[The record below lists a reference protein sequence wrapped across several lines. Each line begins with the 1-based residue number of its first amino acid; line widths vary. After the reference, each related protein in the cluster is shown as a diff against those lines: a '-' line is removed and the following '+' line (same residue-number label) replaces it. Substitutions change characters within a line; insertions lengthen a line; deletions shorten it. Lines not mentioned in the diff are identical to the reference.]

1 MKGYLLLANGQLYE
15 GTLMGAAK
23 PVMAELVFTT
33 AMTGYLETLTD
44 PSYEGEIVIQTFPTI
59 GNYGVIPEDF
69 ESPRP
74 RLSAYIVRE
83 LCDEPS
89 NFRCQGKLDD
99 YLKAQGIPCLTGVD
113 TRALTRVIRNAG
125 VMNAA
130 LLTEKPE
137 NPEEICA
144 QLQVLPFH
152 PSIQDVTCDGVQ
164 PAKKRGIHNVV
175 LWDFGAKANIQ
186 RELEKRGCAVT
197 VVPASATAQEILN
210 LNPDGLMLSNGPG
223 DPDAVVETY
232 EQVQQLIGKV
242 PVFGICLGHQMIS
255 LACGAQMEKLK
266 FGHRGGN
273 QPVMNLVS
281 RRVEITAQNHG
292 FGLLF
297 PSLGKLVPELSGGET
312 EHAADGDLRVWVR
325 RGIAPVVMN
334 ERFGRIRLTHVNLND
349 GTAEG
354 IQLLDAPCFSV
365 QYHPEASPGPTDA
378 HYLFTAFTRLMDGE
392 ENYLDIDTAKDRLA
406 GWNFAETAATE
417 TEEN

>member
-130 LLTEKPE
+130 LLT
-137 NPEEICA
+137 
-144 QLQVLPFH
+144 V
-152 PSIQDVTCDGVQ
+152 PSVD
-164 PAKKRGIHNVV
+164 
-175 LWDFGAKANIQ
+175 
-186 RELEKRGCAVT
+186 
-197 VVPASATAQEILN
+197 
-210 LNPDGLMLSNGPG
+210 
-223 DPDAVVETY
+223 
-232 EQVQQLIGKV
+232 
-242 PVFGICLGHQMIS
+242 
-255 LACGAQMEKLK
+255 
-266 FGHRGGN
+266 
-273 QPVMNLVS
+273 
-281 RRVEITAQNHG
+281 
-292 FGLLF
+292 
-297 PSLGKLVPELSGGET
+297 SGR
-312 EHAADGDLRVWVR
+312 DVR
-325 RGIAPVVMN
+325 RRSAREEAG
-334 ERFGRIRLTHVNLND
+334 
-349 GTAEG
+349 
-354 IQLLDAPCFSV
+354 
-365 QYHPEASPGPTDA
+365 HPQRRPLG
-378 HYLFTAFTRLMDGE
+378 LRRKGE
-392 ENYLDIDTAKDRLA
+392 HPA
-406 GWNFAETAATE
+406 
-417 TEEN
+417 

>member
-144 QLQVLPFH
+144 QLKVLPFH

-223 DPDAVVETY
+223 DPAEPVEVIENLKHIFELNIPT
-232 EQVQQLIGKV
+232 
-242 PVFGICLGHQMIS
+242 FGICLGHQLS
-255 LACGAQMEKLK
+255 ALAAGAKTMKLK
-266 FGHRGGN
+266 YGHRGAN
-273 QPVMNLVS
+273 QPVTDFES
-281 RRVEITAQNHG
+281 GRTFITSQNHG
-292 FGLLF
+292 YAVVGE
-297 PSLGKLVPELSGGET
+297 ELPAEMGEV
-312 EHAADGDLRVWVR
+312 AQ
-325 RGIAPVVMN
+325 
-334 ERFGRIRLTHVNLND
+334 VNAND
-349 GTAEG
+349 GTCEG
-354 IQLLDAPCFSV
+354 IKYKKWNCFTV
-365 QYHPEASPGPTDA
+365 QFHPEANGGPKDTEF
-378 HYLFTAFTRLMDGE
+378 LFDRFLNNVKA
-392 ENYLDIDTAKDRLA
+392 AKKEAR
-406 GWNFAETAATE
+406 
-417 TEEN
+417 

>member
-144 QLQVLPFH
+144 QLKVLPFH

-164 PAKKRGIHNVV
+164 PAKKPGIHNVV
-175 LWDFGAKANIQ
+175 LWDFGAKANIR
-186 RELEKRGCAVT
+186 RELVKRGCDVD
-197 VVPASATAQEILN
+197 VVPYNATAEEIAALH
-210 LNPDGLMLSNGPG
+210 PDGIMLSNGPG
-223 DPDAVVETY
+223 DPSDNTGV
-232 EQVQQLIGKV
+232 IGELKKLCDKKI
-242 PVFGICLGHQMIS
+242 PTFGICLGHQL
-255 LACGAQMEKLK
+255 LALANGAKTEKMK
-266 FGHRGGN
+266 YGHRGAN
-273 QPVMNLVS
+273 QPVKDMQS
-281 RRVEITAQNHG
+281 GRIYISSQNHG
-292 FGLLF
+292 YAVVNS
-297 PSLGKLVPELSGGET
+297 SLPDNAE
-312 EHAADGDLRVWVR
+312 VR
-325 RGIAPVVMN
+325 FLN
-334 ERFGRIRLTHVNLND
+334 VND
-349 GTAEG
+349 KTCEG
-354 IQLLDAPCFSV
+354 IDYTNMPAFSV
-365 QYHPEASPGPTDA
+365 QFHPEACGGPHD
-378 HYLFTAFTRLMDGE
+378 TAFLF
-392 ENYLDIDTAKDRLA
+392 DRFMQIIEGGKVNA
-406 GWNFAETAATE
+406 AE
-417 TEEN
+417 

>member
-144 QLQVLPFH
+144 QLKVLPFH

-197 VVPASATAQEILN
+197 VVPASATAQEILHLLAQAN
-210 LNPDGLMLSNGPG
+210 QRLPG
-223 DPDAVVETY
+223 QQRVHLLLQFGRKRLHARAVHHV
-232 EQVQQLIGKV
+232 
-242 PVFGICLGHQMIS
+242 
-255 LACGAQMEKLK
+255 AQPPRALRASKE
-266 FGHRGGN
+266 
-273 QPVMNLVS
+273 
-281 RRVEITAQNHG
+281 RRVPFRRNDSVEH
-292 FGLLF
+292 LR
-297 PSLGKLVPELSGGET
+297 PEFHQRQAL
-312 EHAADGDLRVWVR
+312 ALR
-325 RGIAPVVMN
+325 RGNHPM
-334 ERFGRIRLTHVNLND
+334 RIQPRQIVRQKAID
-349 GTAEG
+349 VFRG
-354 IQLLDAPCFSV
+354 
-365 QYHPEASPGPTDA
+365 QYF
-378 HYLFTAFTRLMDGE
+378 LCVCTAFHFPIPLPQP
-392 ENYLDIDTAKDRLA
+392 DTIS
-406 GWNFAETAATE
+406 E
-417 TEEN
+417 

>member
-144 QLQVLPFH
+144 QLKVLPFH

-223 DPDAVVETY
+223 DPADNTAVIANLRE
-232 EQVQQLIGKV
+232 LMRHLRHLPGA
-242 PVFGICLGHQMIS
+242 S
-255 LACGAQMEKLK
+255 AAGAQSGRKDRQAEVRPPRRKSAREGRQDRAVL
-266 FGHRGGN
+266 HDEPEPRLCGG
-273 QPVMNLVS
+273 L
-281 RRVEITAQNHG
+281 R
-292 FGLLF
+292 
-297 PSLGKLVPELSGGET
+297 
-312 EHAADGDLRVWVR
+312 HAAGKRVPAFCQRQR
-325 RGIAPVVMN
+325 RH
-334 ERFGRIRLTHVNLND
+334 L
-349 GTAEG
+349 
-354 IQLLDAPCFSV
+354 
-365 QYHPEASPGPTDA
+365 
-378 HYLFTAFTRLMDGE
+378 
-392 ENYLDIDTAKDRLA
+392 
-406 GWNFAETAATE
+406 
-417 TEEN
+417 